1 LKIGLALGA
10 GAARGWAHV
19 GVLRALEDIGI
30 EPDIICGTSVGALV
44 GAAYLTGQLD
54 PLQVWARKMGLFGVL
69 SLLDVTFS
77 RGGLVTIEKAFE
89 RFRNEQTDIL
99 VQNLPKIFATVATDL
114 TTGREVWLREGHLL
128 DVVRAS
134 AAMPGLFPAVR
145 HDGQWLVDGG
155 LVNPVPVSLCRA
167 LGADVVIAVNL
178 NSDIT
183 ALPRLDKATKLPAE
197 TAKAGEGKRAL
208 LAALMTTRLGSRLS
222 DKTRFLASQLLAAK
236 EPSPTVLEILAGSI
250 DIMQDRI
257 TRSRLAGDPPDVTLS
272 PRLGHIGIL
281 DFDRAEELIAL
292 GRQSAEA
299 MRPAIELAI
308 RRA

>member
-19 GVLRALEDIGI
+19 GVLRALEDMGI
-30 EPDIICGTSVGALV
+30 ESDIICGTSVGALV

-54 PLQVWARKMGLFGVL
+54 PLQAWARKMGLFGVL

-155 LVNPVPVSLCRA
+155 LVNPVPVRQDA
-167 LGADVVIAVNL
+167 EI
-178 NSDIT
+178 SDAFGCPTPEVFCPIHPSEPQH
-183 ALPRLDKATKLPAE
+183 LFPRL
-197 TAKAGEGKRAL
+197 
-208 LAALMTTRLGSRLS
+208 S
-222 DKTRFLASQLLAAK
+222 
-236 EPSPTVLEILAGSI
+236 
-250 DIMQDRI
+250 
-257 TRSRLAGDPPDVTLS
+257 
-272 PRLGHIGIL
+272 
-281 DFDRAEELIAL
+281 
-292 GRQSAEA
+292 
-299 MRPAIELAI
+299 
-308 RRA
+308 